1 MTTSQDYPE
10 RVYAVRASE
19 KFAAQWEAAY
29 DRLERADYDA
39 AEDWRTGLQ
48 RAKSSLATLP
58 SRCGVA
64 AENRLYQ
71 KKHPGVPLPVFL
83 YRHRRNT
90 WRLLL
95 TVHEVMAEDTAHVMF
110 QQLLHAAQKP
120 LTKWPDD
127 GPTI

>member
-19 KFAAQWEAAY
+19 KFAAQSEAAY
-29 DRLERADYDA
+29 DRLERDDYDA
-39 AEDWRTGLQ
+39 AEDWRAGLQ

-58 SRCGVA
+58 FRCGVA

-71 KKHPGVPLPVFL
+71 KKHPGVPLRVFL
-83 YRHRRNT
+83 YRHGRNT

-95 TVHEVMAEDTAHVMF
+95 TVHEAADEDTAHVMLH
-110 QQLLHAAQKP
+110 QLRSSAQKP
-120 LTKWPDD
+120 LTKWPEDS
-127 GPTI
+127 PTI